1 MVSHSSNLIFKLLF
15 FRTLLNGITL
25 SDIFYVTGGTSDP
38 GGSNM
43 DEVFAWDSESETWSK
58 VGNMGEPRSKH
69 AVTLIR
75 YADLE
80 QYGMYCDD

>member
-1 MVSHSSNLIFKLLF
+1 
-15 FRTLLNGITL
+15 
-25 SDIFYVTGGTSDP
+25 
-38 GGSNM
+38 M

-75 YADLE
+75 FADLQ
-80 QYGMYCDD
+80 QYGIYCDD